1 MQYPMLLNTSSC
13 WSGRCM
19 EHQLVCTMFCGCD
32 SGSTCANPFNATTFT
47 TDITDGSDTDSDD
60 DTLDL

>member
-1 MQYPMLLNTSSC
+1 
-13 WSGRCM
+13 M

-32 SGSTCANPFNATTFT
+32 SGSTCANSFNATTFT
-47 TDITDGSDTDSDD
+47 TDVTDGSDTDSDD

>member
-1 MQYPMLLNTSSC
+1 
-13 WSGRCM
+13 M

-32 SGSTCANPFNATTFT
+32 SGSTCENPFNATTFT